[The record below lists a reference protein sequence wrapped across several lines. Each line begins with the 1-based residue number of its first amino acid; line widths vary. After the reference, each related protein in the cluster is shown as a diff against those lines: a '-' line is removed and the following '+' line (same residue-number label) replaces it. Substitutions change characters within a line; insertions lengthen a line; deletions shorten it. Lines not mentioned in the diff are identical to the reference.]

1 MRGNCVKCDAVS
13 LDQCDT
19 PGLLG
24 PDDDIDTLTLS
35 RPGPNV
41 RSQEQ
46 LDDVLKTCGADVIIL
61 LNSRVPEL

>member
-1 MRGNCVKCDAVS
+1 MRGKCDAVS

-24 PDDDIDTLTLS
+24 SDDDIDTLTLS
-35 RPGPNV
+35 RLGPNV
-41 RSQEQ
+41 KSQEQ
-46 LDDVLKTCGADVIIL
+46 LDDVLKTCGADITIL